1 MINDTAIPQ
10 RAVLAALQAA
20 PPNALQMKTSV
31 ASGTASES

>member
-20 PPNALQMKTSV
+20 PPNALQMKPSI
-31 ASGTASES
+31 AFWTAAG